1 MVELH
6 PEELRAAAFDAI
18 APFYDAD
25 LDRRVYEV
33 ERKWRRKADEALKAH
48 PGYQDASDRITDA
61 WERASDAAEE
71 LHDEQQQAAE
81 ILKDRVPPAPEL
93 PEAEPKGETKPPLFD
108 SEVDFVTA
116 TRQLI
121 RHKKLLGSDDGD
133 LEENEEHIRDRG
145 DES

>member
-1 MVELH
+1 MAPEGGRGVEGSSRL
-6 PEELRAAAFDAI
+6 P
-18 APFYDAD
+18 
-25 LDRRVYEV
+25 RR
-33 ERKWRRKADEALKAH
+33 ERPDHGCLGA
-48 PGYQDASDRITDA
+48 
-61 WERASDAAEE
+61 ASDAAEE